1 MGMTTRKHQ
10 GELAPFIKENF
21 LAGIHLPHYF
31 EVRYKNHPNGLEKV
45 HCGTLKDV
53 ERALEIHPDATVK
66 QIFPPQPTTVD
77 VPHITIMDQ
86 ELPMQQILP
95 ESQAEPLDLK

>member
-21 LAGIHLPHYF
+21 LAGIHLTHYF
-31 EVRYKNHPNGLEKV
+31 EVRCKNHPNGLEKI

-53 ERALEIHPDATVK
+53 ERTLEIHPDATVK
-66 QIFPPQPTTVD
+66 QIFPPIPTTVD

-86 ELPMQQILP
+86 ELPMQQSLP
-95 ESQAEPLDLK
+95 QSKAIKLEL

>member
-10 GELAPFIKENF
+10 GKLATTVRESF
-21 LAGIHLPHYF
+21 LAHSDVPHYF
-31 EVRYKNHPNGLEKV
+31 EVRFKNHPNGLEKI

-53 ERALEIHPDATVK
+53 ERALEINPDATVK
-66 QIFPPQPTTVD
+66 QIFPPIPTTVD

-86 ELPMQQILP
+86 ELPLQQSLP
-95 ESQAEPLDLK
+95 QSEAIKLEL